1 MTYVV
6 AIRILN
12 KRQGV
17 EGNFVHELDPLAL
30 RCMVNAAL

>member
-12 KRQGV
+12 KRQGI
-17 EGNFVHELDPLAL
+17 EGNFVHELDPLTL
-30 RCMVNAAL
+30 RCVVDAAL